1 MFQPYSS
8 KYYAI
13 LFYDKT
19 QFLKG
24 IRGYFEIILPLKL
37 PY

>member
-19 QFLKG
+19 QFFKG
-24 IRGYFEIILPLKL
+24 IGGILESFSP
-37 PY
+37 